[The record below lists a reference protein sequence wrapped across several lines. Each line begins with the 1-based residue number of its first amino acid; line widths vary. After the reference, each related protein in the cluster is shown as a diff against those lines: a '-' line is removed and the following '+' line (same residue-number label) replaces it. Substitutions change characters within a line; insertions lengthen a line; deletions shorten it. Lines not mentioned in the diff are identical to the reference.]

1 VWPVAGQPGGASPGV
16 GRSGAMS
23 AGAGQAGAMP
33 PVGGQAGPGGSRAV
47 FRVWRLSALVLA
59 GLTTVG
65 AIVCGSIS
73 QEANVA
79 RNGGGALLFFA
90 AFVLL
95 AVPAARFWW
104 IVVRP
109 RRWIEVSGD
118 GLSVGRGSRA
128 RLLTWAQLARVRVVE
143 DGRRPWLVVWP
154 QDGTGPGLGAPYAGG
169 FRVFP
174 VGHERRKAARQR
186 EARELRAALG
196 WYGRAVYDP
205 SP

>member
-1 VWPVAGQPGGASPGV
+1 
-16 GRSGAMS
+16 
-23 AGAGQAGAMP
+23 
-33 PVGGQAGPGGSRAV
+33 V

-65 AIVCGSIS
+65 AIGCGSIS
-73 QEANVA
+73 QAASVA

-95 AVPAARFWW
+95 AIPAVRFWW

-109 RRWIEVSGD
+109 RPWIEVSGD
-118 GLSVGRGSRA
+118 GLTIGRGSRV
-128 RLLTWAQLARVRVVE
+128 RLLTWTQLARVRVVE
-143 DGRRPWLVVWP
+143 NGRRPWLVVWP
-154 QDGTGPGLGAPYAGG
+154 HDGTRPDVGTAYAGG

-196 WYGRAVYDP
+196 WYGRTAYDP